1 VVGLDGGQR
10 GAGEGRARVTD
21 SWRTKRIIGHD
32 EAREIASRLI
42 NSHFHKEPHAR
53 VGIPARPD
61 YDDDLLIS
69 TYIKQQRERDA
80 AQVAEQI
87 RLSLAVSILTN
98 ERDEARVRSSQCG

>member
-1 VVGLDGGQR
+1 MAGVDVEQR
-10 GAGEGRARVTD
+10 GAGEGRAAVTD

-69 TYIKQQRERDA
+69 TYILQQKERDA

-87 RLSLAVSILTN
+87 RLLQAVSILTN
-98 ERDEARVRSSQCG
+98 ERDEARARSSQ